1 MEQCSI
7 CLESLDAAKAFG
19 LPSSQVSLL
28 IKDPAKATEHARETF
43 EARPARASPPKKRER
58 PAKRKAG
65 SPASKREKKI
75 EGATQKANGNWTNHE
90 MFPGREFD
98 DLDAYRAA
106 KKQRKEQRK
115 EYIAQT
121 RHNMYS

>member
-75 EGATQKANGNWTNHE
+75 EGATQKANGKWTHYT
-90 MFPGREFD
+90 MFPGREFES
-98 DLDAYRAA
+98 LDEFRAA
-106 KKQRKEQRK
+106 KKQRSARRAAWS
-115 EYIAQT
+115 AQA
-121 RHNMYS
+121 RDYHG